1 MANMIVNPLKHARQH
16 QQIIS
21 LLYKYSRSDLVR
33 NSGLLESVSGDQ
45 RNVGNETEPHSTDDS
60 SAYAGPEDLAN
71 DLEAM
76 GPAYMKLG
84 QLLSTRADFVPADYR
99 LALTRLQDD
108 TEPIPAKDIFRIIEE
123 ELGKQPEYLFRSFDI
138 EPMAT
143 ASLGQVHRATMNNGR
158 EVVVKVQRPGVV
170 KQLESDI
177 EAMEEVA
184 SLCET
189 FQFGKDYQLSHM
201 VESLKQSLA
210 QEVDYL
216 REAANADMVAHNLTR
231 FENITIPLPVK
242 ELTTQ
247 RVITMEYVDSTKI
260 TDVDTNRLSTLKRK
274 DLAREFFEAFL
285 HQVLVHGAFHADP
298 HPGNVGITKQ
308 NRIVLMDYGLVV
320 KVSKRLQS
328 QLIKLLLAIC
338 DGDGSKAASIAES
351 CGTTV
356 ENFETAKFRASIERI
371 VAENV
376 NRNVQQLDA
385 GTALMEIQQSAGK
398 HGLVLPQEVILL
410 GRALMHLEKVVSVLD
425 SEFDPNEAI
434 REHAMQI
441 MREHSGK
448 ELTFASV
455 YQTFLESTEF
465 AQKLPERANKLAELV
480 TNNEFEFK
488 VNAFDESK
496 LLAGLHKVANRI
508 SAGLVIAA
516 MIVGA
521 SLMMR
526 LETSWTIAGY
536 PAIAFVF
543 FMLAAIA
550 GSMLVWRAVISDH
563 FDG

>member
-1 MANMIVNPLKHARQH
+1 MATIMIVNPLKHVKQH
-16 QQIIS
+16 KRIIS
-21 LLYKYSRSDLVR
+21 LLYKYGRSDLVK
-33 NSGLLESVSGDQ
+33 NSGLLESLADQKIAPEDHVSGSHV
-45 RNVGNETEPHSTDDS
+45 NGNE
-60 SAYAGPEDLAN
+60 YGGPVDFAN

-76 GPAYMKLG
+76 GPAYIKLG
-84 QLLSTRADFVPADYR
+84 QLLSTRADFIPADYR
-99 LALTRLQDD
+99 QALNRLQDD
-108 TEPIPAKDIFRIIEE
+108 TEEVSAKDVFRIIEE
-123 ELGKQPEYLFRSFDI
+123 ELGKQPEYLFRSFEV

-158 EVVVKVQRPGVV
+158 EVVVKVLRPGVV
-170 KQLESDI
+170 QELQDDI

-210 QEVDYL
+210 QEVNYL
-216 REAANADMVAHNLTR
+216 NEAANAELMAHNLTR
-231 FENITIPLPVK
+231 FENIVVPLPVK
-242 ELTTQ
+242 ELTTR
-247 RVITMEYVDSTKI
+247 RVITMEFVDSKKI
-260 TDVDTNRLSTLKRK
+260 TEMDSSRLSVVYSRS
-274 DLAREFFEAFL
+274 LAEELFEAFL

-298 HPGNVGITKQ
+298 HPGNVGITPQ
-308 NRIVLMDYGLVV
+308 NRVVLMDYGLVV

-328 QLIKLLLAIC
+328 LLIKLLLAIC
-338 DGDGSKAASIAES
+338 DGNGAKAAAIAES
-351 CGTTV
+351 SG
-356 ENFETAKFRASIERI
+356 EKGDNFDSIKFRESIERV

-376 NRNVQQLDA
+376 NQDVQQLDA
-385 GTALMEIQQSAGK
+385 GTALMEIQKAAGV
-398 HGLVLPQEVILL
+398 HGLVLPREVILL
-410 GRALMHLEKVVSVLD
+410 GRALMHLEKVVSELD
-425 SEFDPNEAI
+425 PKFDPNDAI

-448 ELTFASV
+448 EITFASI

-488 VNAFDESK
+488 VKTIDETK
-496 LLAGLHKVANRI
+496 LIAGLHKVANRI

-516 MIVGA
+516 MIIGA

-526 LETSWTIAGY
+526 LETSWTIVGY

-543 FMLAAIA
+543 FLLAAIA
-550 GSMLVWRAVISDH
+550 GTMLVWRAVISDN
-563 FDG
+563 FND